1 MNRVLILTNKNS
13 ISGKSL
19 INESIK
25 EKLDIEEVI
34 LLEQNLL
41 YYFRLFRFVLK
52 RVGLLE
58 TIIFSIVKLVSEFI
72 HEIFFYNSLNMDQLI
87 KKNNLNFKSFKNEK
101 NWQLK
106 LSNYIDKKE
115 SKIILIGQTGI
126 LGQEF
131 NLFRKDRLFI
141 NCHPGDLP
149 QYRGLD
155 SFKWAIFE
163 NKLNSLKISIHIVR
177 EKIDS
182 GEILHKE
189 KYDFKEIS
197 WFFSDRQLLI
207 ISGKKLA
214 RYIKKISAQN
224 CLRENILKIAKN
236 QEYKKLRFKMNLN
249 KEIKTYFL
257 FKSLKKLITNNTFR
271 KDL

>member
-1 MNRVLILTNKNS
+1 MNKILILTNKNS

-41 YYFRLFRFVLK
+41 YYFKLFRFVLK
-52 RVGLLE
+52 RVGLIE

-72 HEIFFYNSLNMDQLI
+72 HENFFYNSENIDQLLR
-87 KKNNLNFKSFKNEK
+87 KNNLNFKTFKSEK
-101 NWQLK
+101 NLQIK

-115 SKIILIGQTGI
+115 SRVILIGQTGI
-126 LGQEF
+126 LGKEF

-149 QYRGLD
+149 YYRGID
-155 SFKWAIFE
+155 SFKWAILE
-163 NKLNSLKISIHIVR
+163 NKLNSLRISIHIVR
-177 EKIDS
+177 EKIDA
-182 GEILHKE
+182 GELLYKE
-189 KYDFKEIS
+189 KYDYKNIS

-214 RYIKKISAQN
+214 RYIKKISDKN
-224 CLRENILKIAKN
+224 CLKENILKIAMN
-236 QEYKKLRFKMNLN
+236 QECKKLRFKMNLI

-257 FKSLKKLITNNTFR
+257 FKSIKKFNR
-271 KDL
+271 K

>member
-1 MNRVLILTNKNS
+1 MNKILILTNKNS
-13 ISGKSL
+13 VSGKSL

-41 YYFRLFRFVLK
+41 YYLKLFRFVLK
-52 RVGLLE
+52 RVGLIE
-58 TIIFSIVKLVSEFI
+58 TIIFSVLKLVSEFI
-72 HEIFFYNSLNMDQLI
+72 HEKFFYNSENIDQLLR
-87 KKNNLNFKSFKNEK
+87 KNNLNFKTFKSEK
-101 NWQLK
+101 NLQIK
-106 LSNYIDKKE
+106 LSNYIDEKE
-115 SKIILIGQTGI
+115 SRVILIGQTGI
-126 LGQEF
+126 LGKEF

-149 QYRGLD
+149 YYRGID
-155 SFKWAIFE
+155 SFKWAILE

-177 EKIDS
+177 EKIDA
-182 GEILHKE
+182 GELLYKE
-189 KYDFKEIS
+189 KYDYKNIS

-214 RYIKKISAQN
+214 RYIKKISDKN
-224 CLRENILKIAKN
+224 CLKENILKIAMH
-236 QEYKKLRFKMNLN
+236 QESKMLRFKMNLI

-257 FKSLKKLITNNTFR
+257 FKSIKKFNR
-271 KDL
+271 K

>member
-131 NLFRKDRLFI
+131 NLLRICDNERYPAFFRKNGI
-141 NCHPGDLP
+141 T
-149 QYRGLD
+149 Y
-155 SFKWAIFE
+155 
-163 NKLNSLKISIHIVR
+163 KLQI
-177 EKIDS
+177 EKVE
-182 GEILHKE
+182 G
-189 KYDFKEIS
+189 
-197 WFFSDRQLLI
+197 
-207 ISGKKLA
+207 
-214 RYIKKISAQN
+214 
-224 CLRENILKIAKN
+224 
-236 QEYKKLRFKMNLN
+236 
-249 KEIKTYFL
+249 
-257 FKSLKKLITNNTFR
+257 
-271 KDL
+271 